1 MQIFFRTLS
10 GVTKAVDISSE
21 FTVAQV
27 KQEIFDREGIEVD
40 QQRLIFAGK
49 QLEDERPIDYYGI
62 EDDSTLHL
70 LLRLKGGRLF
80 N

>member
-1 MQIFFRTLS
+1 MN
-10 GVTKAVDISSE
+10 
-21 FTVAQV
+21 
-27 KQEIFDREGIEVD
+27 GIIIKI
-40 QQRLIFAGK
+40 LAMNII